1 MQQLTVDAGS
11 SEAKV
16 RRQALRAL
24 RERGGPEALALLGR
38 LVGDPEVDIRED
50 AIEAVIGLYVHPPA
64 KRSMKNAEDAF
75 RFAPSRTT
83 PYPVP
88 AELSTALVK
97 ALADDYESVRRDAAY
112 AVGITMTPPV
122 PNPVAFELVASLSD
136 KFPAVRIAAAQ
147 VLGRLRVLSA
157 GVHFIGRINDEALD
171 VRLAA
176 MRAVGDVRDLRAVAA
191 LTEQFEFYVRGV
203 AGRAAI
209 DALARIADKQSRA
222 LFEAQT
228 DSGYPAHRRSAYEGL
243 GRVGNLGQAVPRIEA
258 ALMSEKSRPG
268 GDGVRAH
275 QRRPPGART
284 HLRRARRSG
293 HGGPGPRVT
302 GRGRSEECQGNRGP
316 LAGSG
321 PDRARAGR
329 DRARLH
335 RRPGSGRSPE
345 RGGERQQCR
354 RAIGGFS
361 GSAANQAGGQQGERQ
376 LNARAEATTRHRAS
390 GSPVHQRSFCARTTS
405 PVGRSPG
412 LACVLER
419 ESPEDRPPDDVVEH
433 ADPAEAPGKRTG

>member
-11 SEAKV
+11 PEAKV

-38 LVGDPEVDIRED
+38 LVGDPEVDIREG

-75 RFAPSRTT
+75 LFAPYRTT

-112 AVGITMTPPV
+112 AVGIIMTPPL
-122 PNPVAFELVASLSD
+122 PDPVAFELVASLSD
-136 KFPAVRIAAAQ
+136 KVPAVRIAAAQ
-147 VLGRLRVLSA
+147 VLGRLRVFSA
-157 GVHFIGRINDEALD
+157 GVPLIGRINDEALD

-176 MRAVGDVRDLRAVAA
+176 MRAVGDVRDRRAVAA
-191 LTEQFEFYVRGV
+191 LTDQFEFYVRGV

-243 GRVGNLGQAVPRIEA
+243 GRIGDLGQAVPRIETALMNEKDKRVQAAMAFALTSGGRPALERIFA
-258 ALMSEKSRPG
+258 ALADRDTADQALEYL
-268 GDGVRAH
+268 VEV
-275 QRRPPGART
+275 
-284 HLRRARRSG
+284 
-293 HGGPGPRVT
+293 GPKHVK
-302 GRGRSEECQGNRGP
+302 EI
-316 LAGSG
+316 A
-321 PDRARAGR
+321 
-329 DRARLH
+329 ARLQDQNPIV
-335 RRPGSGRSPE
+335 REQVAIALGF
-345 RGGERQQCR
+345 
-354 RAIGGFS
+354 IGGQD
-361 GSAANQAGGQQGERQ
+361 AAAA
-376 LNARAEATTRHRAS
+376 LNAAASDSNADVQSAVSVAQLRIRQGASRAS
-390 GSPVHQRSFCARTTS
+390 GN
-405 PVGRSPG
+405 
-412 LACVLER
+412 
-419 ESPEDRPPDDVVEH
+419 
-433 ADPAEAPGKRTG
+433 

>member
-1 MQQLTVDAGS
+1 MRYQPKPQAADLFADPNLQGVNDTGTLVDSHQRIRGGALLMARLDDFRNWWLGRPPSPWGLARHRARARPIDGARRRMASSNGWLAIAVVALCLVSAPVDLCAQSTPASMQQLTVDAGS
-11 SEAKV
+11 PEAKV

-38 LVGDPEVDIRED
+38 LVGDPEVDIREG
-50 AIEAVIGLYVHPPA
+50 AIEAVIRLYVHPPA

-75 RFAPSRTT
+75 LFAPYRTT

-122 PNPVAFELVASLSD
+122 PDPVAFELVASLSD

-147 VLGRLRVLSA
+147 VLGRLRVFSA
-157 GVHFIGRINDEALD
+157 GVPLIGRINDEALD

-209 DALARIADKQSRA
+209 DALARIADKQSRP

-228 DSGYPAHRRSAYEGL
+228 DSSYPAHRRSAYEGL
-243 GRVGNLGQAVPRIEA
+243 G
-258 ALMSEKSRPG
+258 
-268 GDGVRAH
+268 
-275 QRRPPGART
+275 
-284 HLRRARRSG
+284 
-293 HGGPGPRVT
+293 
-302 GRGRSEECQGNRGP
+302 
-316 LAGSG
+316 
-321 PDRARAGR
+321 
-329 DRARLH
+329 
-335 RRPGSGRSPE
+335 
-345 RGGERQQCR
+345 
-354 RAIGGFS
+354 
-361 GSAANQAGGQQGERQ
+361 GSAISARQ
-376 LNARAEATTRHRAS
+376 FPAS
-390 GSPVHQRSFCARTTS
+390 RR
-405 PVGRSPG
+405 R
-412 LACVLER
+412 
-419 ESPEDRPPDDVVEH
+419 
-433 ADPAEAPGKRTG
+433 